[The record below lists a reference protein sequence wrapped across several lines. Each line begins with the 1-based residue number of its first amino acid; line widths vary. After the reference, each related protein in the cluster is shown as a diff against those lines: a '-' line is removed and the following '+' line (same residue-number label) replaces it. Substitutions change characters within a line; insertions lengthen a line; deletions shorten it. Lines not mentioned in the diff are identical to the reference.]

1 MPRADCILPRMTFLR
16 IPFTIDIVLTYRS
29 TIMKIERSPK
39 EISVDK
45 KIISALE
52 KLIAL
57 TPEKDGL
64 PLTVAKALMRDQEIE
79 AVQNY
84 ANNVSIVRLGYN
96 DHGPVHMRTV
106 THNAIKM
113 TEILYKA
120 GVQLSLQK
128 KKAGAFA
135 DSLTA
140 VIFASFL
147 HDFGMSIGRQDHELY
162 SVFLALPV
170 IERLLNKFI
179 PGGENLVRRV
189 TVRSLAMEGIVGH
202 MGTHKIHSLEAGIIL
217 IADGCDMTKGR
228 ARIPLGLDNAPTIGD
243 IHKYSA
249 NSIERVEIG
258 AGSEKPLR
266 IQISM
271 SAEVGF
277 FQIEEVLLQKI
288 NASPAKPYI
297 ELLAGVEGEAT
308 KQYL

>member
-1 MPRADCILPRMTFLR
+1 
-16 IPFTIDIVLTYRS
+16 
-29 TIMKIERSPK
+29 MKTERSPK

-45 KIISALE
+45 KIISSLE

-64 PLTVAKALMRDQEIE
+64 PLSVAKALMRDQEVE

-84 ANNVSIVRLGYN
+84 GNSVSIVRLGYN

-128 KKAGAFA
+128 EKAGTFA

-189 TVRSLAMEGIVGH
+189 TIRSLAMEGIVGH
-202 MGTHKIHSLEAGIIL
+202 MGTRKIHALEAGIIL

-228 ARIPLGLDNAPTIGD
+228 ARIPLGLDNAPSIGD

-266 IQISM
+266 IQIYM
-271 SAEVGF
+271 SGEVGF

-297 ELLAGVEGEAT
+297 ELLAGVEGEPM